1 LKKQSLQKVVELKK
15 NEKPI
20 LVGFFL
26 VRSKVLETQI
36 KIVFASEPDNNDYAD
51 FLLF

>member
-1 LKKQSLQKVVELKK
+1 MNYRKK
-15 NEKPI
+15 EKPI

-36 KIVFASEPDNNDYAD
+36 KIVFASEPDNHDYAD
-51 FLLF
+51 FLFSTER